1 MALFCLFDLKLSF
14 GLLWSKWFS
23 SVCFLWWCVPFVLCF
38 FYIWY
43 LFCLSLL
50 CTHSLECLLP
60 SANGLIWSGGSKL
73 TSWAGDKMMKLHSQN
88 NQGGIFSLK
97 RESWRRGHRIQHGN
111 SDMVLRSLWLFG
123 GILIIFLERGVDT
136 VSWFIW
142 GCFVNEANIIPFG
155 IFSWHATSWIT
166 WGDIWDWPILYR
178 LLSLSY
184 NQRRA
189 LHIVPILVEL
199 PVSTSLFISAFVL
212 FSCCF
217 EVAILY
223 LSWFKVSAGMK

>member
-23 SVCFLWWCVPFVLCF
+23 SVCFLWWCVLFV

-43 LFCLSLL
+43 LFCFSLL

-111 SDMVLRSLWLFG
+111 SDLVSRSLWLFG
-123 GILIIFLERGVDT
+123 GILIIFFRT
-136 VSWFIW
+136 WSWYCKLI
-142 GCFVNEANIIPFG
+142 
-155 IFSWHATSWIT
+155 H
-166 WGDIWDWPILYR
+166 LR
-178 LLSLSY
+178 LFCEWSEHHSFWYFLLTRHKLDNLRWY
-184 NQRRA
+184 LR
-189 LHIVPILVEL
+189 LTYLV
-199 PVSTSLFISAFVL
+199 
-212 FSCCF
+212 
-217 EVAILY
+217 
-223 LSWFKVSAGMK
+223 